1 MPRPV
6 TDIKTELDATRA
18 SIKQTKQR
26 ITLLEAELSE
36 AKKLE
41 AEAARTAKKDEKSAA
56 EKFNEA
62 RNRRPDP
69 FATQTTKR

>member
-6 TDIKTELDATRA
+6 TEIETELNTTRA
-18 SIKQTKQR
+18 AFKQTKQR
-26 ITLLEAELSE
+26 ITLLESELSE

-41 AEAARTAKKDEKSAA
+41 VEAARAAKKDDKSAA

-69 FATQTTKR
+69 FKATNK